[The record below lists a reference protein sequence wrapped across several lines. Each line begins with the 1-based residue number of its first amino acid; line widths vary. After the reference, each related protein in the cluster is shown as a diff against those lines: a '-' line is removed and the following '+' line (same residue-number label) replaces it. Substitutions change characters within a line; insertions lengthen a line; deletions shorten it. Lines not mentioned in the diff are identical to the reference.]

1 MIDLYKYISELN
13 EGLLA
18 GQDVHLA
25 KDVAS
30 ELLIT
35 EWIKE
40 HYRGMGPYEVENSE
54 ALDIKHDWNDLSFRD
69 EKASDGRFI
78 VDFKGN
84 LEFYSNDR
92 DKLKTL
98 TNDMF
103 VWGNVDGSFTYNAY
117 NGKLETLE
125 GAPMRVGRRFTC
137 NGVSKLKTLEG
148 APEYVGGGFNCNLN
162 RSLTSLKGC
171 PKFVGGH
178 FAVAQNAKLKKLDYM
193 PDHIGT
199 HIYLNNCKSLES
211 IEGLPNVVN
220 GSLYIN
226 GCENLE
232 SLKGCPVEINGK
244 FCFDNC
250 KKLTSLDGMPKK
262 VAGAVECRR
271 CGTKFQKSEIRSLC
285 QVSGIIDAYGK

>member
-1 MIDLYKYISELN
+1 MIDLYKYIN

-18 GQDVHLA
+18 GQDAHLA

-30 ELLIT
+30 ELIIT

-40 HYRGMGPYEVENSE
+40 HYRGMGPYEVEMSE
-54 ALDIKHDWNDLSFRD
+54 ALNIKHDWNDLSFRD
-69 EKASDGRFI
+69 EKTSDGKYI

-84 LEFYSNDR
+84 LEFYSSDR
-92 DKLKTL
+92 DKLKSL

-103 VWGNVDGSFTYNAY
+103 VWGNVDGSFAY
-117 NGKLETLE
+117 NTYGGKLETLE

-137 NGVSKLKTLEG
+137 NGSSKLKTLEG
-148 APEYVGGGFNCNLN
+148 APEYVGGSFNCNLN

-171 PKFVGGH
+171 PKYVGGH

-199 HIYLNNCKSLES
+199 SIHLDHCKSLES
-211 IEGLPNVVN
+211 LDGLPKVVN
-220 GSLYIN
+220 GNLYIN
-226 GCENLE
+226 GCVNLE

-250 KKLTSLDGMPKK
+250 KKLVSLDNMPIK
-262 VAGAVECRR
+262 VTGAVECRR
-271 CGTKFQKSEIRSLC
+271 CGKAFQKSEIRSRC
-285 QVSGIIDAYGK
+285 QVDGLIDAYGK